1 MIMIAYFLKSADVST
16 TMIVK
21 PGPVIDFLL
30 SNQNVNDPSRIDWQK
45 VNRTFGYNFMN
56 DHATALKYL
65 FW

>member
-1 MIMIAYFLKSADVST
+1 MITIAYFLKSADVST

-45 VNRTFGYNFMN
+45 VNCIFGYNFLN